1 MNGESLLVEYKIHSY
16 RYDNFSKYEL
26 IISQAMSILNHIQT
40 TSDDADL
47 HFYNHC
53 HVSELNTENNIIFK
67 PTDPTSKH
75 FALDTI
81 GYANSSSIAFKE
93 PDWFQVPTKEN
104 LEYIQSLI
112 ENKSNKWD
120 DSILLKWRK
129 AKNIADDHILI
140 IGQVPTDE
148 SVNGFGF
155 GDHFK
160 KLKMIVE
167 KLKGENI
174 IVKLHPS
181 MKIRGKDKDTIDR
194 WIQNDIDVRTT
205 FESIHD
211 FLPKTRVAI
220 LENSTAGIECM
231 MHGVPI
237 ISYGFP
243 EYHWVTK
250 VLQSLTELENLVSD
264 FSWHSAVSQR
274 MYINW
279 YINNYLCSDID
290 STVNRLKKII

>member
-1 MNGESLLVEYKIHSY
+1 
-16 RYDNFSKYEL
+16 
-26 IISQAMSILNHIQT
+26 MSVLNHIQT

-67 PTDPTSKH
+67 PTAPTSKH

-290 STVNRLKKII
+290 STINRLKKII